1 MPSRRRAR
9 RTALEILYQ
18 AEVLGS
24 DPLDVRREWSEDGR
38 DVPDFARD
46 LVEGVVANRAE
57 LETLVGDHAEGWA
70 ISRLA
75 TVDRA
80 ILLLAC
86 FELLHRADVPPAVAI
101 SEAVEAAKELSTE
114 DSGRFVNGI
123 LGRIARE
130 AAGEDR

>member
-1 MPSRRRAR
+1 MSSRRRAR

-24 DPLDVRREWSEDGR
+24 DPLDVQREWSEDGR
-38 DVPDFARD
+38 DVPGFARE

-57 LETLVGDHAEGWA
+57 LEALVGDHAEGWA

-86 FELLHRADVPPAVAI
+86 FELLHRADVPPAVSI

-130 AAGEDR
+130 VAGEAR